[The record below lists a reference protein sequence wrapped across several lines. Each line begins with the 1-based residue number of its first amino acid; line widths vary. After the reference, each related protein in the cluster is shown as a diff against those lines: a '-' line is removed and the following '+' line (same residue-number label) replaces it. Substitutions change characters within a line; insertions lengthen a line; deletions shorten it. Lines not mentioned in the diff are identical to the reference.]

1 MLTIL
6 GVLGK
11 QKDKDIDFLNDEEK
25 VYMDEVNKL
34 SS

>member
-11 QKDKDIDFLNDEEK
+11 QEDKDIDFLNDEEK